1 MKHTLKV
8 CDMKKYFAQLDGDLI
23 GIDRYIGFYAENKS
37 LAQEF
42 ADQKAEENFSEYE
55 DPFDE
60 GDCPKFFANVEE
72 WDDKKHDPYIGDAC
86 FTMYE

>member
-1 MKHTLKV
+1 
-8 CDMKKYFAQLDGDLI
+8 MKKYFAKLDGDI
-23 GIDRYIGFYAENKS
+23 VGIDRYIGFYAENA
-37 LAQEF
+37 LQAQEF

-60 GDCPKFFANVEE
+60 DDCPKFFANVEE